1 MATVKLRAPLK
12 DLAGGNR
19 EVAIDGASVGEILRE
34 LERQHPKIEG
44 WVLDEH
50 GRVRRHVNVFVDG
63 ERVREDAAVAS
74 DATVHVLPS
83 ISGGIEMTELLVGTK
98 KGLFVLRGRRRRGEA
113 VRGGRARLPRQ
124 RRGVRD
130 PRPSDSG
137 ATSRP

>member
-1 MATVKLRAPLK
+1 VAIVKLRAPLK

-19 EVAIDGASVGEILRE
+19 EVTIEGASVIDVLRE
-34 LERQHPKIEG
+34 LERLHPRIEG

-83 ISGGIEMTELLVGTK
+83 ISGG
-98 KGLFVLRGRRRRGEA
+98 
-113 VRGGRARLPRQ
+113 
-124 RRGVRD
+124 
-130 PRPSDSG
+130 
-137 ATSRP
+137 SR

>member
-1 MATVKLRAPLK
+1 MATVRLRAPLK
-12 DLAGGNR
+12 DLAGGKR
-19 EVAIDGASVGEILRE
+19 EVTIEGASVGEVLRE

-83 ISGGIEMTELLVGTK
+83 ISGGE
-98 KGLFVLRGRRRRGEA
+98 R
-113 VRGGRARLPRQ
+113 
-124 RRGVRD
+124 
-130 PRPSDSG
+130 
-137 ATSRP
+137 